1 MKSLLALTLVVTS
14 FSSFAFERTASL
26 DLRNVYGNNNAGLY
40 DVATEFTSKKTLS
53 ESSLK
58 SELVYDDGY
67 IICKTSATFEVG
79 EMRLTLVDKKDG
91 YTKSYTKKLVATV
104 THTSPTEECT
114 ATLKTFTG
122 SQVSYSSL
130 GINSITLPAKAPL
143 NYKTIEA
150 SLAPFSGFF
159 ELNTEIKVVNG
170 KLVVDPSDLLSEENV
185 LELNAN
191 HANLSYYVQATS
203 DAGSLSLASGLT
215 PLQ

>member
-26 DLRNVYGNNNAGLY
+26 DLTNVYGNTNAGNY
-40 DVATEFTSKKTLS
+40 DVAVEFASKKTLS
-53 ESSLK
+53 ESPLK

-79 EMRLTLVDKKDG
+79 EMRLTLIDKKDG
-91 YTKSYTKKLVATV
+91 YTKSYTKKLSATV
-104 THTSPTEECT
+104 THTSPTEVCS

-130 GINSITLPAKAPL
+130 GINSITLPVKAPL
-143 NYKTIEA
+143 NYKTIVA
-150 SLAPFSGFF
+150 DLAPFSGFF
-159 ELNTEIKVVNG
+159 ELNTEVKAVNG
-170 KLVVDPSDLLSEENV
+170 KLVVDPSNLLSEANV
-185 LELNAN
+185 LKLNA
-191 HANLSYYVQATS
+191 HHENLSYYVQATS
-203 DAGSLSLASGLT
+203 DAGSLSLASGLI